1 MNFDAELVEKN
12 LLSIIGELAEQAAVG
27 AEFSRDEMSLSDQIR
42 QMTEW
47 VEDAGEYG
55 LAYENIVCLL
65 EGCPFFL
72 RGLNAVKL
80 LELGLIF
87 GFKTDLDKDGS
98 FDKRGAM

>member
-1 MNFDAELVEKN
+1 MNFYAELVEKN
-12 LLSIIGELAEQAAVG
+12 LLYIIDELAGQAAVRS
-27 AEFSRDEMSLSDQIR
+27 EFSHDEMTLCDQIK

-65 EGCPFFL
+65 EECSFFL
-72 RGLNAVKL
+72 RGLSAVKL

-87 GFKTDLDKDGS
+87 GFKTDMDKDRI
-98 FDKRGAM
+98 FDRRGAV